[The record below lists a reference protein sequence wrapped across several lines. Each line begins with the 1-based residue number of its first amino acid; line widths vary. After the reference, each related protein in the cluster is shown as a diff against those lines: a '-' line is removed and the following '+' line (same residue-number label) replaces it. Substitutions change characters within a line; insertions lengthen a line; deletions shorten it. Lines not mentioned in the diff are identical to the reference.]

1 MRSFG
6 SDNHTS
12 VHPQIMQSILDCN
25 HDHAAS
31 YGTDDLSLALQ
42 QKIKSIFG
50 QNAESHL
57 VFNGTAANVLCL
69 KAGLKSFESCFVSDV
84 SHLHLD
90 ECAAP
95 ESYSGKLITVPSKN
109 GKINLE
115 NLKKNLTRRG
125 DQHYS
130 QTRMVSLSQPT
141 ELGTVYEI
149 DEIKEITTWAHEQH
163 MFVHIDGARLANAA
177 AYLKCDLVDLTTSL
191 NVDLIS
197 FGGTKNGFLFGE
209 LVIILNKTLQKDFK
223 YYRKQL
229 CQLPSKT
236 RYMANQFLTYF
247 DSQLYKKIAHHS
259 HEMAI
264 YFENEIKNKI
274 PEIQITQKVQSNAI
288 FAVIPKSWVKPL
300 REKHFFYVWDESTFE
315 CRLMTSWDTTKSDIH
330 SFIETAESLRL

>member
-12 VHPQIMQSILDCN
+12 VHPLIMQSILDCN

-31 YGTDDLSLALQ
+31 YGTDDLSLVLQ

-95 ESYSGKLITVPSKN
+95 ESYSGKLMTVPSEN

-130 QTRMVSLSQPT
+130 QTRMISLTQPT

-149 DEIKEITTWAHEQH
+149 DEIKKITTWAHENN
-163 MFVHIDGARLANAA
+163 MFIHIDGARLANAA
-177 AYLKCDLVDLTTSL
+177 AYLNCDLVDLTSAL

-247 DSQLYKKIAHHS
+247 DNQLYLKIARHS

-264 YFENEIKNKI
+264 YFENELKTKI
-274 PEIQITQKVQSNAI
+274 PEIQINQKVQSNAI

-300 REKHFFYVWDESTFE
+300 REKHFFYVWDENTFE

>member
-12 VHPQIMQSILDCN
+12 VHPLIMQSIIDCN
-25 HDHAAS
+25 HDFAAS

-42 QKIKSIFG
+42 QKVKNIFG

-69 KAGLKSFESCFVSDV
+69 KAGLKSFESCFVSDI

-95 ESYSGKLITVPSKN
+95 ESYSGKLITLPTAA
-109 GKINLE
+109 GKINLDDA
-115 NLKKNLTRRG
+115 KKNLIRRG

-130 QTRMVSLSQPT
+130 QTRMISLTQPT

-149 DEIKEITTWAHEQH
+149 DEIKKITAWAHDQQ
-163 MFVHIDGARLANAA
+163 MYVHIDGARLANAA
-177 AYLKCDLVDLTTSL
+177 HYLKCDLANLTTDL
-191 NVDLIS
+191 GVDLIS

-209 LVIILNKTLQKDFK
+209 LVIILNKSLQKDFK

-236 RYMANQFLTYF
+236 RYMANQFLAYF
-247 DSQLYKKIAHHS
+247 DNKLYLKIAEHS
-259 HEMAI
+259 HQMALK
-264 YFENEIKNKI
+264 FEKEIRTHLPEIK
-274 PEIQITQKVQSNAI
+274 ITQNVQSNAV
-288 FAVIPKSWVKPL
+288 FAIIPKQWIKPL
-300 REKHFFYVWDESTFE
+300 REKHFFYMWDEHSYE
-315 CRLMTSWDTTKSDIH
+315 CRLMTSWDTTESDII
-330 SFIETAESLRL
+330 SFIETAVGLRL